1 MAKIVRVTSVI
12 EVDMGKVALRDGS
25 EGITAELMLAI
36 ILKEL
41 KEGSEEEWADIADF
55 STFTTTGE
63 IVDA

>member
-1 MAKIVRVTSVI
+1 MAKIVRVTSII
-12 EVDMGKVALRDGS
+12 EVDMEKVALLPGS
-25 EGITAELMLAI
+25 EGVTAELMLAT